1 VCVFITAVPNTK
13 LCIRPKKK
21 GKLRVE
27 NPTKSHMLPRGRNAV
42 AGLAVVAVVAC
53 AAGLNARSGSGT
65 ALLDFPMNS
74 EIVYPMNADAI
85 GISGLTTA
93 KAQMAF
99 GGMEALQRQVDEMGI
114 HLGKGPK
121 HVKQNFADAYGKLS
135 ALKKLV
141 SHMETKDFDSANSR
155 LSLTPDQALEAV
167 LGHGDDEDVQKA
179 QEAALHQRGRAGLH
193 RMHSLHMARGRDTR
207 DGRGVVTPPFM
218 EDEARRV
225 RFDPALSLSAAKRR
239 RLAQRAAVLRVP
251 DGEPVS
257 PPWTR

>member
-1 VCVFITAVPNTK
+1 
-13 LCIRPKKK
+13 
-21 GKLRVE
+21 
-27 NPTKSHMLPRGRNAV
+27 MRGRNGV
-42 AGLAVVAVVAC
+42 VGLAVVAVVAC
-53 AAGLNARSGSGT
+53 AAGLTARSGSGT
-65 ALLDFPMNS
+65 TLLDFPMNS
-74 EIVYPMNADAI
+74 GIVYPMNADAI

-167 LGHGDDEDVQKA
+167 LGHGDDEDVQQA

-207 DGRGVVTPPFM
+207 AGREVVTPPFM

-239 RLAQRAAVLRVP
+239 RLAQRAAVRVP
-251 DGEPVS
+251 DDEPVS